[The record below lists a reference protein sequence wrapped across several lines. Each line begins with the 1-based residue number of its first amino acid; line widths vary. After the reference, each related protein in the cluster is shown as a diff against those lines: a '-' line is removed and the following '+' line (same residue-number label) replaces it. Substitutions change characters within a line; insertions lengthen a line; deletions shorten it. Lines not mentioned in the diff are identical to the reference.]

1 MENHGREWIRLPRT
15 RNVPMKKACQPT
27 ALGLFL
33 PNWLMALL
41 MTAAKLGS
49 RKLSSL
55 WRHTAGPDRVVSVF
69 LRDLPCLLSP
79 LTQLFN
85 VIVDSGNIPRPMA
98 QLFNIHLIRQ
108 TAQTAECLRLEKTDI
123 AHKLDGE
130 DAGSCRFKQINGAV
144 GGRLRR
150 ASVCL

>member
-1 MENHGREWIRLPRT
+1 MTMENHGREWIRLPRT

-55 WRHTAGPDRVVSVF
+55 WRHAKHLAQIGRF
-69 LRDLPCLLSP
+69 LYFSAIC
-79 LTQLFN
+79 F
-85 VIVDSGNIPRPMA
+85 
-98 QLFNIHLIRQ
+98 
-108 TAQTAECLRLEKTDI
+108 
-123 AHKLDGE
+123 
-130 DAGSCRFKQINGAV
+130 
-144 GGRLRR
+144 
-150 ASVCL
+150 ASSHH